1 MKESY
6 TQGELDALLAQVST
20 RCGWDFSSMRTERQV
35 VPWSYEDEVRLYT
48 KPTDHVLDIGTGGGE
63 VLSRL
68 ASGFAVGLGVD
79 IDPAMIETAKTA
91 KRKSGAYNV
100 DFAVSSERLESV
112 TGMFDVVIDRHAPFD
127 LQAVSSHLNPG
138 GYFIT
143 QQVGENNM
151 ANVKKA
157 LGQQTVRPPVEKSQ
171 IERFEGLKLV
181 AFMEYDVEYV
191 VRDIGSLVFW
201 FSALDLLH
209 ADVAGPAALV
219 GADSLNSVLRGAVS
233 SRGFA
238 TNEHRYLVIAQAP

>member
-1 MKESY
+1 
-6 TQGELDALLAQVST
+6 
-20 RCGWDFSSMRTERQV
+20 MRTERQV

-48 KPTDHVLDIGTGGGE
+48 KPADHVLDIGTGGGE

-68 ASGFAVGLGVD
+68 ASGFASGLGVD
-79 IDPAMIETAKTA
+79 IDPAMIETAK
-91 KRKSGAYNV
+91 RKSGAHNV

-112 TGMFDVVIDRHAPFD
+112 TGTFNAVIDRHAPFD
-127 LQAVSSHLNPG
+127 LQAVSSHLSPG

-171 IERFEGLKLV
+171 IEGFRGLKLV

-201 FSALDLLH
+201 LSALDLLH

-219 GADSLNSVLRGAVS
+219 SADSLNSVLRGAVS
-233 SRGFA
+233 SRGFT
-238 TNEHRYLVIAQAP
+238 TNEHRYLVVAQAP